1 MKAGITLLA
10 VSFFGLLMLSCGHQ
24 PTGACVRGSG
34 IATNCGDDFT
44 AAQCNMVGGTAFY
57 QGKTCQQLGLSDR
70 VAKPANSE

>member
-10 VSFFGLLMLSCGHQ
+10 VSFFGLLMLSCGHP

-34 IATNCGDDFT
+34 IAANCGDDFT